1 MQEDLPGSLNGA
13 GIKRRMKV
21 SGELS
26 SILTLLTHITSL
38 GFRFLIYKARF

>member
-13 GIKRRMKV
+13 GIERRMKA

-26 SILTLLTHITSL
+26 SILTLLTQITFL
-38 GFRFLIYKARF
+38 GSRFLIYKARF